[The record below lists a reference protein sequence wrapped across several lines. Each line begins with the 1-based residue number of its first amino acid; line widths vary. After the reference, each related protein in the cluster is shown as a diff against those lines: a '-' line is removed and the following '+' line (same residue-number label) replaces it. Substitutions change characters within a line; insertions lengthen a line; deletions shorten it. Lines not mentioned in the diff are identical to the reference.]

1 MVAPPDKEN
10 IIAFIAIAKDFA
22 RQGIYT
28 PEILAYS
35 LEQGFM
41 LLSDLGND
49 LYLNIL
55 NQNTVDDLYDRALS
69 VIYQIQVCN
78 PKFPDNKPL
87 DLFNE

>member
-55 NQNTVDDLYDRALS
+55 NQNTVDDLYVERFQLF
-69 VIYQIQVCN
+69 I
-78 PKFPDNKPL
+78 KFRFATLNFLTISP
-87 DLFNE
+87 